1 MFTLIQMSESEEGK
15 AFFAVAAEKGL
26 KAAFKWRDE
35 RFALD
40 SET

>member
-1 MFTLIQMSESEEGK
+1 LIQMSESEEGK

-40 SET
+40 NES